1 MNKAVLVNCEH
12 GTSRSTA
19 VVYAYCRAVLGM
31 TNVKALATL
40 RKRRYQK
47 ALTSGASASFVL
59 QIDTLLSKTPQQ
71 SIPNGIQADDW
82 ISSSC
87 TASMSVAVRSMEEN
101 NSLPYDASS
110 SVTSLAHVSTQDNNS
125 LSGDASTV
133 TASASKAAL
142 FLESTQRK
150 LLSEQLAAVLDDL
163 VAIRKES
170 DLSRAASASATIA
183 AQAQFDALSDKLAT
197 TLAHVLADLKRQ
209 IVTLSADALTLSN
222 AAISSATVT
231 VALQLQRDSL
241 CQQMAYAVAC
251 TSHMNRML
259 VS

>member
-197 TLAHVLADLKRQ
+197 TLAHVADLKRQ

-251 TSHMNRML
+251 TSHMNRLL